1 MWIDNRTQI
10 IKVYEKAPSD
20 PFVKKMTWRPEE
32 NAWVIEATDIEKIYN
47 YDKTLGHCSQ
57 IVNDPVQ
64 TAAMAK
70 FVEGKMSYAEM
81 RSLCG

>member
-1 MWIDNRTQI
+1 MRLIHVMWIDNRTDS

-32 NAWVIEATDIEKIYN
+32 NAWVI
-47 YDKTLGHCSQ
+47 DKTLSECVQ

-70 FVEGKMSYAEM
+70 FVDGNMSYAEM

>member
-1 MWIDNRTQI
+1 MWIDNRTGT
-10 IKVYEKAPSD
+10 IKVYETAPSD

-32 NAWVIEATDIEKIYN
+32 NAWVIDKISSYN
-47 YDKTLGHCSQ
+47 ETLGHCVN

-70 FVEGKMSYAEM
+70 FVDGNMSYAEM